1 MNRIISHLRG
11 NAVAYLALFV
21 ALGGT
26 SYAAVALPANSV
38 GTKQIRNHS
47 ITPIKLDPKRI
58 GASVRAWAVIQNGTK
73 VIASRPRARVVD
85 WDPSSAVGDVSWG
98 RAISRSCF
106 PLTTGAAEFVQ
117 AAILVGAHRIATVHY
132 GIFNNAGQP
141 DPSGVLTVI
150 AVLCPQP

>member
-1 MNRIISHLRG
+1 MNRIITHLRG

-26 SYAAVALPANSV
+26 SYAAFTLPANSV

-73 VIASRPRARVVD
+73 VIASRPKARVVS
-85 WDPSSAVGDVSWG
+85 WDPSTASGVISWGSAVSK
-98 RAISRSCF
+98 SCF
-106 PLTTGAAEFVQ
+106 PLASGGRDSVQ
-117 AAILVGAHRIATVHY
+117 VSLLPTSRKLASAHYQAYT
-132 GIFNNAGQP
+132 NQGQY
-141 DPSGVLTVI
+141 D
-150 AVLCPQP
+150 